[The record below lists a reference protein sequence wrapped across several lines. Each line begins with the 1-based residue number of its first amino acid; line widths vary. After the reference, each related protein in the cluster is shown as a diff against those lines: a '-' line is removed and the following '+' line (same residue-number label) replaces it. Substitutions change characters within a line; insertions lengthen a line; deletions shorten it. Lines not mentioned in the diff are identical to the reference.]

1 MRREKKGGG
10 GAEGYSFRL
19 KWEGVHLKDLKKEG
33 GGGWRRNE
41 KQGKWRK
48 DVKRDGKRKKG
59 GGGILK

>member
-1 MRREKKGGG
+1 M
-10 GAEGYSFRL
+10 